1 VVEVVPL
8 AVAAVREDSVLA
20 QDSASLLDR
29 NTPLPLVVVALE
41 QREPGLMVLA
51 EHLAA
56 ILFLAPLLPLA
67 GVVAV
72 RLLVQRQMKLD

>member
-1 VVEVVPL
+1 VAVVVPL
-8 AVAAVREDSVLA
+8 AAAAVRAGSVLA
-20 QDSASLLDR
+20 QDLALLLVLI
-29 NTPLPLVVVALE
+29 TPLPLVVVALE
-41 QREPGLMVLA
+41 QREPDLMVLA

-56 ILFLAPLLPLA
+56 IPYLALLLPLA

>member
-1 VVEVVPL
+1 
-8 AVAAVREDSVLA
+8 
-20 QDSASLLDR
+20 
-29 NTPLPLVVVALE
+29 LVVVALE